1 MTAPIFIQQLAEQ
14 NHLGPLMGKYTR
26 PGFGKYLIASV
37 SVYLFVFAAFAYSG
51 ALLWPQSW
59 LCLAL
64 LAAGPLFVG
73 YLAFRSRSWGI
84 YEYSEGLIYNEG
96 RTPSIVHWQDIV
108 SLEQGCRATTRL
120 SLSELT
126 TYTIWLKDGSN
137 LVLTSDYRSIVHLL
151 TTIEDRLVIADAFL
165 IQPCMLLTTY
175 TGMVPAAEVALL
187 STSDC

>member
-1 MTAPIFIQQLAEQ
+1 MTDLISTQQLAEQ

-26 PGFGKYLIASV
+26 PGSGKYLIASV

-51 ALLWPQSW
+51 ALLWVQGW

-73 YLAFRSRSWGI
+73 YLAFCSRSWGI

-96 RTPSIVHWQDIV
+96 RTTGIVHWQDIV

-126 TYTIWLKDGSN
+126 TYTIWLKDGSC
-137 LVLTSDYRSIVHLL
+137 LVLTSDYRGIAQLL
-151 TTIEDRLVIADAFL
+151 ATIEDRLAETQYQNL
-165 IQPCMLLTTY
+165 S
-175 TGMVPAAEVALL
+175 GPAASYGNAQMAVA
-187 STSDC
+187 

>member
-1 MTAPIFIQQLAEQ
+1 MTDLISTQQLAEQ

-26 PGFGKYLIASV
+26 SGSGKYLIASV

-51 ALLWPQSW
+51 ALLWVEGW

-73 YLAFRSRSWGI
+73 YLAFRSCSWGI
-84 YEYSEGLIYNEG
+84 YGYSEGFILNEG
-96 RTPSIVHWQDIV
+96 RTTSIVYWQDIV

-137 LVLTSDYRSIVHLL
+137 LVLTSDYKGIARLL
-151 TTIEDRLVIADAFL
+151 TTIEDRLAGAKYQNYAV
-165 IQPCMLLTTY
+165 
-175 TGMVPAAEVALL
+175 VAA
-187 STSDC
+187 